1 MWRGGEAGITER
13 GLTSAVSA
21 ASPRPASSLLCLV
34 RQEVEIYRVTLL
46 QYNRSRL
53 HE

>member
-21 ASPRPASSLLCLV
+21 ASPRLQPPVSSETGSEDIQSQTFTSQLV
-34 RQEVEIYRVTLL
+34 GEL
-46 QYNRSRL
+46 SR
-53 HE
+53 